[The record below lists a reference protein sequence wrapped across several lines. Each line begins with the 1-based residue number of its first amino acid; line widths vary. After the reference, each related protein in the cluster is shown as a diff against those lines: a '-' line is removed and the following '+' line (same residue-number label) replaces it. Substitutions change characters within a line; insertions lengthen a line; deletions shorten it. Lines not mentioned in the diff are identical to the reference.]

1 MKKTLF
7 VLVAGLFS
15 YSVMQGYTVY
25 LKNETPNLVY
35 FFVHS
40 SLAGCC
46 YGCEVG
52 GKCEVRLKAGESGQ
66 YKFTGAC
73 VGACIKCI
81 ATRIWINPPQNT
93 RYTEATMDLEKSAAK
108 MVGETTGAGVA
119 AGAAAAGAAITLSPV
134 GSAAAVGL
142 GTLGGLLGGAY
153 RAINFQCTSMEI
165 TLKGQGETKEG
176 YEFIYKKR

>member
-1 MKKTLF
+1 MNKQL
-7 VLVAGLFS
+7 LALSLGLLS
-15 YSVMQGYTVY
+15 YSALKSYTVY

-40 SLAGCC
+40 SLATCC

-52 GKCEVRLKAGESGQ
+52 GACEVRLKAGESGQ
-66 YKFTGAC
+66 YKFTGTC
-73 VGACIKCI
+73 VGACIKCV
-81 ATRIWINPPQNT
+81 ATRIWINPPHNT

-119 AGAAAAGAAITLSPV
+119 AGVAGAGAAITLSPV

-142 GTLGGLLGGAY
+142 GTLGGLLGGTY